1 MADGSFTEHT
11 NLEKISTVRRTVTP
25 TQELKG
31 LVVAKAPEL
40 NHYSP
45 FVIDCRCC
53 SAACNQ
59 TKQSALSSGFQWD
72 TANAVSFLEELLL
85 VFFSLRKDNL
95 LQDIMSIDEQFPSG
109 PEKASGQA
117 FLGM

>member
-31 LVVAKAPEL
+31 LVVAKASEL

-59 TKQSALSSGFQWD
+59 TKQSAPSSGFQWD
-72 TANAVSFLEELLL
+72 TVNPVSFWEELLL
-85 VFFSLRKDNL
+85 VFFFSEL
-95 LQDIMSIDEQFPSG
+95 LYFSRLKICYLSVDFS
-109 PEKASGQA
+109 AV
-117 FLGM
+117 